1 MAGKGKGFRLFSN
14 LIMVIL
20 TVGALMPFIL
30 LITSSITSEAVI
42 TKYGYSFIPREI
54 DFTAYRY
61 LLLSGGKILKAY
73 GMTIIVAGIGTTLNI
88 FMTMA
93 FGYLLSKKCNL
104 FLYFLHNV
112 VFRRYDTGLYRMEP
126 GNACQ

>member
-42 TKYGYSFIPREI
+42 TKYGY
-54 DFTAYRY
+54 
-61 LLLSGGKILKAY
+61 
-73 GMTIIVAGIGTTLNI
+73 
-88 FMTMA
+88 
-93 FGYLLSKKCNL
+93 
-104 FLYFLHNV
+104 
-112 VFRRYDTGLYRMEP
+112 
-126 GNACQ
+126 